1 MRYKLELEEEVKR
14 LKEFELSK
22 LRIEEGNKYRQK
34 LAEMREELER
44 EKLDKVREVKA
55 RELEAWDRIKN
66 RERELDK
73 QAFEIRQRQMRDEEV
88 MRARENEVRKI
99 KEVEQLQL
107 RQEKDMV
114 DKLGKDLELKLK
126 DLEKKR
132 VQMEKEQIED
142 IERFKSELQRQMQD

>member
-1 MRYKLELEEEVKR
+1 LELEEEVKR

-34 LAEMREELER
+34 LVEMREELER

-73 QAFEIRQRQMRDEEV
+73 QAFEIRQ
-88 MRARENEVRKI
+88 K
-99 KEVEQLQL
+99 
-107 RQEKDMV
+107 
-114 DKLGKDLELKLK
+114 
-126 DLEKKR
+126 
-132 VQMEKEQIED
+132 
-142 IERFKSELQRQMQD
+142 